1 METKDRIETI
11 SLVPLGQIDQQFLE
25 KLGLYLE
32 DISPANVQIS
42 SPLPIPKKAYNSYRE
57 QYNSTA
63 ILSYLLT
70 QLTDYDRLL
79 AIAEVDLFAYG
90 FNFVFGEA
98 DVLHRI
104 SIISLTRLNQEF
116 YDLPEDQNMFFLRTL
131 KEAVH
136 ELGHTYGLV
145 HCPNPKCVMHFSN
158 SLFDTDMKS
167 CKFCEMCKSKL
178 T

>member
-1 METKDRIETI
+1 METKNRIETI
-11 SLVPLGQIDQQFLE
+11 FLVPLCQIEQQLLE

-32 DISPANVQIS
+32 EIFPANVQIS
-42 SPLPIPKKAYNSYRE
+42 NPLPVPKGAYNSHRK
-57 QYNSTA
+57 QFNSTE

-70 QLTDYDRLL
+70 QLTDYDRFLG
-79 AIAEVDLFAYG
+79 IADVDLFSYG

-104 SIISLTRLNQEF
+104 SIISLTRLNQDF
-116 YDLPEDQNMFFLRTL
+116 YDLPEDQNMFFLRIL

-145 HCPNPKCVMHFSN
+145 HCPNSQCVMHFSN
-158 SLFDTDMKS
+158 SLLDTDRKS

>member
-11 SLVPLGQIDQQFLE
+11 SLVPLGQIDQQLLI
-25 KLGLYLE
+25 KLGLHLKE
-32 DISPANVQIS
+32 VFPGNVQIS
-42 SPLPIPKKAYNSYRE
+42 NPLHIPKGAYNSHRK
-57 QYNSTA
+57 QFNSTA

-70 QLTDYDRLL
+70 QLTDYDRFL
-79 AIAEVDLFAYG
+79 AIAEVDLFSYG

-104 SIISLTRLNQEF
+104 AIISLTRLHQE
-116 YDLPEDQNMFFLRTL
+116 YYGLPEDKNMFFLRTI

-136 ELGHTYGLV
+136 ELGHTYGLI

-158 SLFDTDMKS
+158 SLSDTDRKS